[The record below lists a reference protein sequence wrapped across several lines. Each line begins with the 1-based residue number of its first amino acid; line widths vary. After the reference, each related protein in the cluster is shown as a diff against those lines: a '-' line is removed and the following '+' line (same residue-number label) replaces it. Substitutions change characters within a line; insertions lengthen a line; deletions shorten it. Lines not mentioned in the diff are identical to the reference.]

1 MERVTAQA
9 QGLIS
14 ARLRNP
20 VRTESAPALIRIFF
34 SAMMALMLG
43 VLNPALCMLHCAI
56 TENQT
61 YRQAPF
67 GVVRFVCHL
76 HKASDTHP
84 NAQTGMHDRQTMMP
98 RAFYEGVV
106 TLLVLIVALVLI
118 ALLPPHIQ
126 LHRYGDAPQPPIP
139 PPKSRHHC
147 PSGTLSR

>member
-14 ARLRNP
+14 AGPREP
-20 VRTESAPALIRIFF
+20 VRTAPVLIRPFF
-34 SAMMALMLG
+34 PAIMALMLG
-43 VLNPALCMLHCAI
+43 VLNPALCMLHCAL
-56 TENQT
+56 TEDQT
-61 YRQAPF
+61 YHQALS
-67 GVVRFVCHL
+67 GAVRFVCHL
-76 HKASDTHP
+76 HGASDTHP

-118 ALLPPHIQ
+118 SLLPPHIQ

-139 PPKSRHHC
+139 PPKSLHLC
-147 PSGTLSR
+147 PSCALSR